1 MVKFKASHIP
11 RGVLREKKKKRKSQL
26 LRKLVFLMLYL
37 FSLGKRRGDVFTNI
51 QSVARRD
58 GAALQVLLAS
68 RGA

>member
-11 RGVLREKKKKRKSQL
+11 RGVLREKKKRKSQL